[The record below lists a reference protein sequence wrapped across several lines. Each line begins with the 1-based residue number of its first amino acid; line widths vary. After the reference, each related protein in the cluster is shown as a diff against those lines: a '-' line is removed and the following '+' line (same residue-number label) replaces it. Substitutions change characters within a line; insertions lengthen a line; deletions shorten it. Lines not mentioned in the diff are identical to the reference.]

1 MQNFV
6 PPILHFSAPRLTGM
20 KTKRAGRM
28 LRSFKKLTGALCL
41 FAFATSSFAPVA
53 LAAGSGSDPIL
64 HVIDPQKRKQTEEK
78 LASRERVGSGS
89 DPILHVIS
97 PKDETS
103 KKKPAAKTS
112 AKKNTPKKVKKKA
125 QSKPSA
131 TKKTVRAANAP
142 VKKQEFSRLIRKAA
156 AKHGVPINIAKAV
169 VEVESNFNPR
179 ARGRAGEVGLMQ
191 IKPATARGIG
201 YRGSTKA
208 LYDPATNIEW
218 GMKYLAG
225 AHERANGDLC
235 GTILRYNAGHYAKRM
250 NPVSRKYCNKVK
262 RIMSSS

>member
-1 MQNFV
+1 MSPNTETSQNKK
-6 PPILHFSAPRLTGM
+6 AT
-20 KTKRAGRM
+20 KTTA
-28 LRSFKKLTGALCL
+28 KK
-41 FAFATSSFAPVA
+41 S
-53 LAAGSGSDPIL
+53 
-64 HVIDPQKRKQTEEK
+64 
-78 LASRERVGSGS
+78 
-89 DPILHVIS
+89 S
-97 PKDETS
+97 PK
-103 KKKPAAKTS
+103 KT
-112 AKKNTPKKVKKKA
+112 KKKA
-125 QSKPSA
+125 QVKPASS
-131 TKKTVRAANAP
+131 KKTVRAANAP
-142 VKKQEFSRLIRKAA
+142 AKKQEFSRLIRKAA
-156 AKHGVPINIAKAV
+156 AKHGVPIRIAKAV

-250 NPVSRKYCNKVK
+250 NPVSRRYCSKVK
-262 RIMSSS
+262 RLMSSS